1 MTGTRASFCTLSTTA
16 TAARHDDVDE
26 LGHAR
31 QHVTHRRAIG
41 RRHDLNRRFGQA
53 GGPQTGGQTFVNGFD
68 GAIALAAAAKDHRVA
83 RLQTKRT
90 GIGRDVGATLINDPD
105 DAERHSH
112 ALDLQ
117 TVRPGP
123 AGDDAADRVR
133 QSDDVLD
140 AASHGLDAL
149 LVQYQTVQQ
158 RRGNAT
164 LFGLLDIGSVG
175 GEQVSAT
182 LANRGG
188 RSLQRGVLGFGRC
201 LSQGLGGALGGA
213 AETLHRLG
221 NRGGVA
227 FDLQI
232 GSVHEFILAA
242 PRPGKEVSIGP

>member
-1 MTGTRASFCTLSTTA
+1 MTDDGNARFLLHSFHQTA

-41 RRHDLNRRFGQA
+41 RRHDLNRCFGQA
-53 GGPQTGGQTFVNGFD
+53 GGAQTGGQTFVNGFD
-68 GAIALAAAAKDHRVA
+68 RAIALAAAAKDHRVA

-90 GIGRDVGATLINDPD
+90 GIGRDVGTALTNDAD
-105 DAERHSH
+105 DAERHPH

-123 AGDDAADRVR
+123 AGNDAADGIR

-140 AASHGLDAL
+140 ASRHGLDAL
-149 LVQYQTVQQ
+149 LVQYQAVEQ
-158 RRGNAT
+158 RRGNAA
-164 LFGLLDIGSVG
+164 LFGLLDIGSIG
-175 GEQVSAT
+175 GQQVSAT

-188 RSLQRGVLGFGRC
+188 RSFQCGVLGFGRC
-201 LSQGLGGALGGA
+201 LSQGFGGALGGA
-213 AETLHRLG
+213 AEGLHRFG

-227 FDLQI
+227 FDLQD
-232 GSVHEFILAA
+232 GWERS
-242 PRPGKEVSIGP
+242 